1 MRLTKLEN
9 DVVGSVFLTN
19 SQIKRHN
26 QEIRRWDL
34 HGEVGLLFLNIL
46 LKISS
51 LRSHSAK
58 NRYYFPAAAGY
69 HFRDVKNRVN
79 FDIIM
84 IMPED
89 SLLKFE
95 IPEVI
100 YGLGA
105 LSQIGKCCR
114 RLGGERILLVTD
126 PGLIAAGW
134 VDESIKYLAQ
144 EDLQYVIYDNVVT
157 NPRDFQVEQG
167 LELYRQKNCD
177 VIAAVGGGSPI
188 DTAKGIGILTSN
200 HGRIHEYE
208 GANLVTQPIPP
219 LVCAPTTAGTGADVS
234 QFAVITNKRANLKMA
249 ILSRAITPDITLADP
264 LLLKTKSPEL
274 IATTG
279 MDTLSHAIEAYVS
292 SLSWPLTDPHAIHA
306 IELVGKHLVN
316 AAQTKDMD
324 ALEGMSIAC
333 LEAGMAF
340 SNAILGAVHALA
352 HPLGGLYDIHHGL
365 ANSLLLPVVVRQNM
379 EHALPKFAGI
389 ARALGAETRGKSIEA
404 VAQQV
409 PGQLQDLIAKLGLP
423 TRLSQ
428 VGVDEADIPH
438 LAQMAEE
445 DICMLTN
452 PHCYMKA
459 EIESMY
465 HEVL

>member
-1 MRLTKLEN
+1 MGHIDKC
-9 DVVGSVFLTN
+9 V
-19 SQIKRHN
+19 
-26 QEIRRWDL
+26 
-34 HGEVGLLFLNIL
+34 
-46 LKISS
+46 
-51 LRSHSAK
+51 
-58 NRYYFPAAAGY
+58 
-69 HFRDVKNRVN
+69 
-79 FDIIM
+79 IM
-84 IMPED
+84 AED

-95 IPEVI
+95 IPEII
-100 YGLGA
+100 YGLGS
-105 LSQIGKCCR
+105 LSQIGPCAK
-114 RLGGERILLVTD
+114 RLGGERVLLVTD
-126 PGLIAAGW
+126 PGIIAAGW
-134 VDESIKYLAQ
+134 VDESIKYLKQ
-144 EDLQYVIYDNVVT
+144 NNIKYVVYENVVT

-167 LELYRQKNCD
+167 VQVYRQKKCD
-177 VIAAVGGGSPI
+177 VIVAVGGGSPI
-188 DTAKGIGILTSN
+188 DTAKGIGILVSN

-208 GANLVTQPIPP
+208 GCNLIAQPIPP
-219 LVCAPTTAGTGADVS
+219 LVCAPSTAGTGADVS
-234 QFAVITNKRANLKMA
+234 QFAVITNKRANVKMT
-249 ILSRAITPDITLADP
+249 ILSRAITPDITLIDP
-264 LLLKTKSPEL
+264 CLLETKSPEL
-274 IATTG
+274 IAATG

-292 SLSWPLTDPHAIHA
+292 SLSWPMTDPHAIHA
-306 IELVGKHLVN
+306 IELVNEHLVN
-316 AAQTKDMD
+316 AAKTKDMK

-333 LEAGMAF
+333 LEAGIAF

-404 VAQQV
+404 VAQLV

-428 VGVDEADIPH
+428 VGVDEADIPR